1 MLLQKPFWWNSFNPQ
16 WMEVLMFG
24 KLITLFILGRKVA
37 KSDILNI
44 TSKFQKT
51 PLLIKILFKVLSF
64 SFSPQNLD
72 KINKNEG
79 ERLSSSLES
88 MGTTFIKLG
97 QFLATRPDIIG
108 EELSKKLE
116 NLQDKLP
123 PFSLIRAKKIIK
135 NDLGEDTYNSIIN
148 LSEPVAAASIAQVHK
163 AQIDD
168 NGTIK
173 DVAIKILRPDIKK
186 IFNKEIDAMMLFAF
200 LVESFVKKSKRLKL
214 VEVVFLLKEITNL
227 EMDLRFEAAAA
238 NEYAENTKNDVGFRV
253 PEIYW
258 NFTSENVMTLD
269 WVDGVSIR
277 ETEELKKR
285 NLNTRKIAE
294 DIIQN
299 FLRHAVRDGFFHADM
314 HQGNIFI
321 DKNGHIVPIDFGI
334 MGRLD
339 KMSKR
344 FLAEILFG
352 FIQRDYRKV
361 AEVHLIAGLVPK
373 DVPIDDLSQ
382 ALRSIG
388 EPIFG
393 QAVKDISGGKL
404 LKQLFDVTEKFNM
417 QTQPQLLMLQKTMV
431 VVEGVARKLN
441 PNTNIWTT
449 SKPVL
454 ESWLKETKDP
464 ITTIN
469 ETLQNTSEVIKR
481 LPEFPEIMDK
491 ANQALTYLASGQ
503 IPQNSNSFT
512 DLNSKKSE
520 MIAFRNQ
527 SIIGLLV
534 LVIFGLLV
542 F

>member
-1 MLLQKPFWWNSFNPQ
+1 MIKKF
-16 WMEVLMFG
+16 
-24 KLITLFILGRKVA
+24 IILFKLGRKIA
-37 KSDILNI
+37 SSDILKI
-44 TSKFQKT
+44 ISKFQKP
-51 PLLIKILFKVLSF
+51 PLAITLLFKLLSISF
-64 SFSPQNLD
+64 SS
-72 KINKNEG
+72 KKKVSNKSEG
-79 ERLSSSLES
+79 ERLSDSLES

-108 EELSKKLE
+108 DSLSKQLE

-123 PFSLIRAKKIIK
+123 PFSLIEAKDIIK
-135 NDLGEDTYNSIIN
+135 RDLGVDTFNSIVN

-163 AQIDD
+163 AQIND
-168 NGTIK
+168 NGTLK
-173 DVAIKILRPDIKK
+173 DVAIKILRPNIKK
-186 IFNKEIDAMMLFAF
+186 IFNDEIDAMMLFAF
-200 LVESFVKKSKRLKL
+200 IIESFIKKTKRLKL

-253 PEIYW
+253 PQIYW
-258 NFTSENVMTLD
+258 NFTSESVMTLD
-269 WVDGVSIR
+269 WVDGISIR

-285 NLNTRKIAE
+285 NLNTEKIAN

-321 DKNGHIVPIDFGI
+321 DNDGHIVPIDFGI

-361 AEVHLIAGLVPK
+361 AEVHLVAGLVPK
-373 DVPIDDLSQ
+373 EVPIDDLAQ

-393 QAVKDISGGKL
+393 QTVKDISGGKL

-454 ESWLKETKDP
+454 ENWLRETKDP
-464 ITTIN
+464 MTTIN
-469 ETLQNTSEVIKR
+469 ETIQSTSEVIKR

-503 IPQNSNSFT
+503 IPQNSNSYT
-512 DLNSKKSE
+512 ALNTKKSE
-520 MIAFRNQ
+520 MISFRNQ
-527 SIIGLLV
+527 SIIGFLV

>member
-1 MLLQKPFWWNSFNPQ
+1 
-16 WMEVLMFG
+16 MENLVIK
-24 KLITLFILGRKVA
+24 KLVILFKLGRKIA
-37 KSDILNI
+37 NSDILNI
-44 TSKFQKT
+44 VSKFKKP
-51 PLLIKILFKVLSF
+51 PLAIKILFKILSF
-64 SFSPQNLD
+64 SFSPKKQIDL
-72 KINKNEG
+72 NKDEG
-79 ERLSSSLES
+79 ERLSDSLES

-123 PFSLIRAKKIIK
+123 PFSLLQAKEIIK
-135 NDLGEDTYNSIIN
+135 NDLGNECYDSIIN

-163 AQIDD
+163 AQIND
-168 NGTIK
+168 NGVLK
-173 DVAIKILRPDIKK
+173 DVAIKILRPNIKK
-186 IFNKEIDAMMLFAF
+186 IFNEEIDAMMLFAF
-200 LVESFVKKSKRLKL
+200 LIESFIKKTKRLKL

-253 PEIYW
+253 PQIYW
-258 NFTSENVMTLD
+258 NYTSENVMTLD
-269 WVDGVSIR
+269 WVDGISIR
-277 ETEELKKR
+277 ETQELKNR
-285 NLNTRKIAE
+285 EFNTEKIAE

-321 DKNGHIVPIDFGI
+321 DNDGQIVPIDFGI

-373 DVPIDDLSQ
+373 EVPIDDLAQ

-454 ESWLKETKDP
+454 ESWLRETKDP
-464 ITTIN
+464 MTKLN

-503 IPQNSNSFT
+503 IPQNSNSYT
-512 DLNSKKSE
+512 ALNTQKSE

-527 SIIGLLV
+527 SIISILV
-534 LVIFGLLV
+534 LVILGLLI

>member
-1 MLLQKPFWWNSFNPQ
+1 MIKK
-16 WMEVLMFG
+16 V
-24 KLITLFILGRKVA
+24 ITLFKLSRKIA

-44 TSKFQKT
+44 TSKFKK
-51 PLLIKILFKVLSF
+51 PPIAIKIIFKILAF
-64 SFSPQNLD
+64 SFSKKK
-72 KINKNEG
+72 KIDIEKDEG
-79 ERLSSSLES
+79 VRLSNSLES

-108 EELSKKLE
+108 DELSKKLE

-123 PFSLIRAKKIIK
+123 PFSLIQAKEIIK
-135 NDLGEDTYNSIIN
+135 NDLGVDTYNSIIN

-163 AQIDD
+163 AQINDA
-168 NGTIK
+168 GTIK
-173 DVAIKILRPDIKK
+173 DVAIKILRPDIKR
-186 IFNKEIDAMMLFAF
+186 IFNEEIDAIMLFAF
-200 LVESFVKKSKRLKL
+200 LIESFVNKTKRLKL

-238 NEYAENTKNDVGFRV
+238 NEYSENTKNDVGFRV
-253 PEIYW
+253 PQIYW
-258 NFTSENVMTLD
+258 NFTSECVMTLD
-269 WVDGVSIR
+269 WIDGISIR
-277 ETEELKKR
+277 ETDELKKK
-285 NLNTRKIAE
+285 NIDTKKVAE

-321 DKNGHIVPIDFGI
+321 DDNGLIIPIDFGI

-352 FIQRDYRKV
+352 FIQRDYKKV

-373 DVPIDDLSQ
+373 NVPIDDLAQ

-393 QAVKDISGGKL
+393 QAVKDISGGRL

-431 VVEGVARKLN
+431 VVEGVARRLN
-441 PNTNIWTT
+441 PDTNIWTT

-491 ANQALTYLASGQ
+491 ANQALTYLANGQ
-503 IPQNSNSFT
+503 IPQNSNSYT
-512 DLNSKKSE
+512 ALNTKKLE
-520 MIAFRNQ
+520 MTAFRNQ
-527 SIIGLLV
+527 SIISLLI

>member
-1 MLLQKPFWWNSFNPQ
+1 
-16 WMEVLMFG
+16 MENLMI
-24 KLITLFILGRKVA
+24 KKIITLFKLGRKVA
-37 KSDILNI
+37 KSDLLNI
-44 TSKFQKT
+44 VSKFQE
-51 PLLIKILFKVLSF
+51 PPIIIKILFKILSF
-64 SFSPQNLD
+64 SFTQKKERNIVKD
-72 KINKNEG
+72 EG
-79 ERLSSSLES
+79 MRLSSSLES

-108 EELSKKLE
+108 DDLSKKLE

-123 PFSLIRAKKIIK
+123 PFSLIQAQEIIK
-135 NDLGEDTYNSIIN
+135 NDLGKDTYDSIIN

-163 AQIDD
+163 AQIND

-186 IFNKEIDAMMLFAF
+186 IFNEEIDAMMLFAF
-200 LVESFVKKSKRLKL
+200 LIESFIKKTKRLKL

-238 NEYAENTKNDVGFRV
+238 NEYAENTKNDIGFRV
-253 PEIYW
+253 PKIYW

-269 WVDGVSIR
+269 WVDGISIR
-277 ETEELKKR
+277 ETAELKKM
-285 NLNTRKIAE
+285 NLNTEKISE

-321 DKNGHIVPIDFGI
+321 DNNGHIVPIDFGI

-352 FIQRDYRKV
+352 FIERDYRKV

-373 DVPIDDLSQ
+373 NVPIDDLAQ

-454 ESWLKETKDP
+454 ENWLKETKNP
-464 ITTIN
+464 MTSIN
-469 ETLQNTSEVIKR
+469 ETIQSTSEVIKR

-503 IPQNSNSFT
+503 IPQNSNSY
-512 DLNSKKSE
+512 DALNTKKTE

-527 SIIGLLV
+527 SIISILT
-534 LVIFGLLV
+534 LVIIGLLV